1 MTHSKPDPGEKAE
14 GKPEIQMLSLYDL
27 DIAEL
32 EERLELASVLPAD
45 CWVDSC
51 GAQACAGNGCPANAS

>member
-1 MTHSKPDPGEKAE
+1 MTYSRLDLGGKAE
-14 GKPEIQMLSLYDL
+14 GQQEVQMLTLYDL